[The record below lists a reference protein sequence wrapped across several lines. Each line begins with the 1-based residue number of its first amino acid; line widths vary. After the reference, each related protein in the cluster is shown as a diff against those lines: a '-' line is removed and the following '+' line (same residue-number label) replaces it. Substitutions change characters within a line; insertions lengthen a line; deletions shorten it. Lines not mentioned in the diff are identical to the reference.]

1 MFESISWSDFFTAIS
16 IIVVGYY
23 VISTLLLFSGEIV
36 TIFKQ
41 KKLTN
46 AFTVSKSNQNDSLE
60 GDGFMGRARYEPD
73 SNGEVLREEKTEAET
88 LAIAPDQEEDEVI
101 DFISPEED
109 NLRSATQHLIDEVRE
124 LVQVISGSS
133 KEACVPLFQTLLS
146 RAPQLVATSY
156 QEAVNLAI
164 YHSLKEQDLFQIEMD
179 EINSWWPDPVGQNK
193 SKSSK

>member
-1 MFESISWSDFFTAIS
+1 MFESISWSEFCSAIS
-16 IIVVGYY
+16 ISMAGYY
-23 VISTLLLFSGEIV
+23 IISTLLLFSGEIY

-41 KKLTN
+41 KKLAS
-46 AFTVSKSNQNDSLE
+46 AFPVSKSNQNDSLE
-60 GDGFMGRARYEPD
+60 GDDFMGRARYEPE
-73 SNGEVLREEKTEAET
+73 SHREVLREEKTEAET

-109 NLRSATQHLIDEVRE
+109 NLRSATQNLIDEVRE

-133 KEACVPLFQTLLS
+133 KEESVPLFQTLLS

-164 YHSLKEQDLFQIEMD
+164 YHSLKEQLFQIELD
-179 EINSWWPDPVGQNK
+179 EINSWWPDPVGQRK

>member
-1 MFESISWSDFFTAIS
+1 MFESISWSEFFSTIL

-23 VISTLLLFSGEIV
+23 VISTLLLFSSEIV
-36 TIFKQ
+36 TIFKE
-41 KKLTN
+41 KKLAS
-46 AFTVSKSNQNDSLE
+46 AFPASKSNQNSSFE
-60 GDGFMGRARYEPD
+60 GDDFMGRARYEPE
-73 SNGEVLREEKTEAET
+73 SNRELLREERTEAET

-124 LVQVISGSS
+124 LVQVMSGSS
-133 KEACVPLFQTLLS
+133 KEESVPLFQTLLS

-156 QEAVNLAI
+156 QEAVNLGI
-164 YHSLKEQDLFQIEMD
+164 YHSLKEQDLFQVELQ

>member
-1 MFESISWSDFFTAIS
+1 MFESIPWSEFFSVIS

-23 VISTLLLFSGEIV
+23 VISTLLLFSSEIV

-41 KKLTN
+41 KKLVN
-46 AFTVSKSNQNDSLE
+46 ALPASKSNQSDSFE
-60 GDGFMGRARYEPD
+60 SDDFMGRARYEPE
-73 SNGEVLREEKTEAET
+73 SNLAVLREERTETET

-133 KEACVPLFQTLLS
+133 KEESVHLFQTLLS

-156 QEAVNLAI
+156 QGAVNLAI
-164 YHSLKEQDLFQIEMD
+164 YHSLKEQDLFLIELN
-179 EINSWWPDPVGQNK
+179 EINSWWPDPVGQSK

>member
-1 MFESISWSDFFTAIS
+1 
-16 IIVVGYY
+16 
-23 VISTLLLFSGEIV
+23 
-36 TIFKQ
+36 
-41 KKLTN
+41 
-46 AFTVSKSNQNDSLE
+46 
-60 GDGFMGRARYEPD
+60 MGRARYEPE
-73 SNGEVLREEKTEAET
+73 SNRELLREERTEAET

-133 KEACVPLFQTLLS
+133 KEECVPLFQTLLS

-156 QEAVNLAI
+156 QEAVNLGI
-164 YHSLKEQDLFQIEMD
+164 YHSLKEQDLFQVELQ

>member
-23 VISTLLLFSGEIV
+23 VISTLLLFSSEIV

-41 KKLTN
+41 KKLTS
-46 AFTVSKSNQNDSLE
+46 AFPVSELNQNDSFE
-60 GDGFMGRARYEPD
+60 GDDFMGRARYEPE
-73 SNGEVLREEKTEAET
+73 SHRAVLREEKTEAET

-109 NLRSATQHLIDEVRE
+109 NVRSATQNLIDEVRE

-133 KEACVPLFQTLLS
+133 KEESVPLFQALLS
-146 RAPQLVATSY
+146 RAPQLAATSY

-164 YHSLKEQDLFQIEMD
+164 YHSLKDQDLFQIELD
-179 EINSWWPDPVGQNK
+179 EISSWWPDPVGQSK

>member
-23 VISTLLLFSGEIV
+23 VISTLLLFSSEIV

-41 KKLTN
+41 KKLAST
-46 AFTVSKSNQNDSLE
+46 FPVSKLNQIDSLE
-60 GDGFMGRARYEPD
+60 DDDFMGRARYEPE
-73 SNGEVLREEKTEAET
+73 SHRELLREERTEAET

-101 DFISPEED
+101 DFISQEED

-133 KEACVPLFQTLLS
+133 KEESVPLFQTLLS

-164 YHSLKEQDLFQIEMD
+164 YHSLKEQNLFQTELD
-179 EINSWWPDPVGQNK
+179 EINSWWPDLVGQNK
-193 SKSSK
+193 SKPSN

>member
-1 MFESISWSDFFTAIS
+1 MFESISWSEFFSTIL

-23 VISTLLLFSGEIV
+23 VISTLLLFSSEIV
-36 TIFKQ
+36 TIFKE
-41 KKLTN
+41 KKLAS
-46 AFTVSKSNQNDSLE
+46 AFPASKSNQNSSFE
-60 GDGFMGRARYEPD
+60 GDDFMGRARYEPE
-73 SNGEVLREEKTEAET
+73 SNRELLREERTEAET

-133 KEACVPLFQTLLS
+133 KEECVPLFQTLLS

-156 QEAVNLAI
+156 QEAVNLGI
-164 YHSLKEQDLFQIEMD
+164 YHSLKEQDLFQVELQ